1 MDKEFLLKEFRLG
14 FKKVKD
20 KETGKIYVATRLLES
35 KVSRLNTISIM
46 AVVFGLVILI
56 GGVFKSAPLEF
67 AAMLIYFVLMTIGLK
82 WYGKKT
88 INEEDLKDVV
98 EKDML
103 LKR

>member
-20 KETGKIYVATRLLES
+20 KETGKVYVATRQLEA
-35 KVSRLNTISIM
+35 KVSLLNRISVM

-67 AAMLIYFVLMTIGLK
+67 AAMIIYFVLITLGLK

-88 INEEDLKDVV
+88 ISEEDLKDVV
-98 EKDML
+98 EKEML
-103 LKR
+103 PKP

>member
-20 KETGKIYVATRLLES
+20 KETGKVYVATRLLEA
-35 KVSRLNTISIM
+35 KVSRLNTISVM

-67 AAMLIYFVLMTIGLK
+67 AAMIIYFVLITIGLK

-88 INEEDLKDVV
+88 INEDDLKDVV

-103 LKR
+103 QKP